1 MRVMVA
7 AGGSGGH
14 VFPAL
19 AVLEELRAQE
29 GLSAA
34 GWIGKP
40 DGLEQKVLEKRPW
53 ITFFPIP
60 SRGLPR
66 GEPWRWPAA
75 LAHDAHALVRA
86 RRLLAAF
93 RPHVLL
99 AMGGY
104 PAVAPAL
111 AAKLLG
117 IPVAIHEQNAKMGL
131 ANRLLARLADAVL
144 LTFPQTSGCPRGAK
158 TRVTG
163 NPVRREITA
172 VPKELGEEL
181 LVLGG
186 SLGSRRLVEAVIQA
200 APELARIPGLRLR
213 VVVGRAGDPKGVEEA
228 LRRAGVEAQALA
240 FTERMDELL
249 GRARLVLAR
258 AGASTLAELACAG
271 RPALLVPWEGA
282 ADGHQAR
289 NAAYF
294 AACGAAVLVREK
306 ELPARLAALVG
317 ELWADGAALERMAAA
332 ARALARPEAAR
343 AVAQT
348 LRELGQRKEGL

>member
-19 AVLEELRAQE
+19 AVLEELRAQG

-34 GWIGKP
+34 GWIGRP
-40 DGLEQKVLEKRPW
+40 GGLEERVLEKRPW
-53 ITFFPIP
+53 IAFFPVS

-66 GEPWRWPAA
+66 GEPWRWPVA
-75 LAHDAHALVRA
+75 LAHDARALAQA
-86 RRLLAAF
+86 RRVLALF
-93 RPHVLL
+93 RPQVLL

-131 ANRLLARLADAVL
+131 ANRLLARFADVVL
-144 LTFPQTSGCPRGAK
+144 LTFPQTLGCPKGAK

-172 VPKELGEEL
+172 LPKELGEEF

-186 SLGSRRLVEAVIQA
+186 SLGSLRLVEAVIQA
-200 APELARIPGLRLR
+200 APELARIPGLRVRL
-213 VVVGRAGDPKGVEEA
+213 VVGRAGDPKRVEEA
-228 LRRAGVEAQALA
+228 LRRHGVDAQALA

-294 AACGAAVLVREK
+294 AARGAAVLVREK
-306 ELPARLAALVG
+306 ELPSRLADLVG
-317 ELWADGAALERMAAA
+317 ELWTDGTRLERMAVA
-332 ARALARPEAAR
+332 ARALARPEASR
-343 AVAQT
+343 AVAQA
-348 LRELGQRKEGL
+348 LQELAERKEKP